1 MTMHL
6 SKGLEF
12 EVVFLVG
19 IEEGIIP
26 NSRVIDEG
34 QTVDEE
40 RRLFY
45 VGMTRARRKLFM
57 TGASERKKYGESM
70 PCQPSR
76 FLDEISRDYLD
87 VQSMRETTTPENFLE
102 ELERLKSS

>member
-1 MTMHL
+1 
-6 SKGLEF
+6 
-12 EVVFLVG
+12 
-19 IEEGIIP
+19 
-26 NSRVIDEG
+26 
-34 QTVDEE
+34 
-40 RRLFY
+40 
-45 VGMTRARRKLFM
+45 MTRARRKLFM